1 MAVDV
6 IFCSLIYAIFLRK
19 GSDVTEWD
27 CHSNYFFG
35 EQLSIP
41 REKDIQTAGRAK
53 KGRKGNRNSGK
64 ESTSSGEEKVLT
76 ETGRHEE
83 MLLWSSRGQS
93 LLNPADVAY
102 FFFFFFGAEWRVL
115 EPLQNLHGRTG
126 KIANC
131 SLVLGSHS

>member
-41 REKDIQTAGRAK
+41 REKDIQTAGRAM

-102 FFFFFFGAEWRVL
+102 FFFFFFGAE
-115 EPLQNLHGRTG
+115 
-126 KIANC
+126 
-131 SLVLGSHS
+131 